1 MLKWPLAGVGEDVS
15 KKKNQFMPKG
25 MYLQGNGSGQRPRW
39 HGKNE
44 PRQSH
49 HASMGTFLSD
59 RGNAKIV
66 LENLVYIM
74 SGLM

>member
-1 MLKWPLAGVGEDVS
+1 MGFGRRRGRRFKEKISLY
-15 KKKNQFMPKG
+15 QKG
-25 MYLQGNGSGQRPRW
+25 CICKRMAM
-39 HGKNE
+39 GKNE
-44 PRQSH
+44 PRQAH

-59 RGNAKIV
+59 RGNVKIA